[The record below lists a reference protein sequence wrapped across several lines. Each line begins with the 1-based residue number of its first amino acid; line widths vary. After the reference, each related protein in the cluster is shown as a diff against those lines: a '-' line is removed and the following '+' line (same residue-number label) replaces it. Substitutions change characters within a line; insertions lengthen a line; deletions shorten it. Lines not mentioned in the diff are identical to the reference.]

1 MVIDTGIVFEYQK
14 QRKTKQKVLDLFDIE
29 QE

>member
-1 MVIDTGIVFEYQK
+1 MSFGAGIIFEYQK
-14 QRKTKQKVLDLFDIE
+14 KKKIKQKVLDLFDIE